1 MTTDKNL
8 PQPAALE
15 AETLDH
21 AEEFVARVAGE
32 TPAEYAA
39 LREDTSVSRRL
50 AGSNAFNPG
59 KLYAWAEYRVFRRE
73 FRHRF
78 PDATP
83 RACIN
88 AFCRLFLKNDISL
101 SNLVRTLEAQ
111 PDEEL
116 ALLDQHPNAQKKPA
130 G

>member
-1 MTTDKNL
+1 MTTDGKL
-8 PQPAALE
+8 PQSALVE

-21 AEEFVARVAGE
+21 AGEFVVRVAE
-32 TPAEYAA
+32 EAPAEYAA
-39 LREDTSVSRRL
+39 LLEEPSIRRRL
-50 AGSNAFNPG
+50 AESNAFNPG

-73 FRHRF
+73 FRRRF

-88 AFCRLFLKNDISL
+88 AISM
-101 SNLVRTLEAQ
+101 SNLVRTLEA
-111 PDEEL
+111 PHGEDLEL
-116 ALLDQHPNAQKKPA
+116 LEQSGTGQQKKPA